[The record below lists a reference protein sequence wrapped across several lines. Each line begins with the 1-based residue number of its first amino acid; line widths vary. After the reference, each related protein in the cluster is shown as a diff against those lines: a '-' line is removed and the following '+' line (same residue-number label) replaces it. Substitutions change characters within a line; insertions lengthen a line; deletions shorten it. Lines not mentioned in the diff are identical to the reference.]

1 MCVYNVVLD
10 LGLRDGNVLQNDLQP
25 HRHHARHP
33 VDQAGTDV
41 TGHPPLK
48 AQHRQVTQMKD
59 PDLWGFS
66 VSLLFSK
73 GEFTPGKSF
82 LWYGRKYNVSFLNG
96 VVSFHIVIFA

>member
-1 MCVYNVVLD
+1 MTYLCVYNVVLD

-48 AQHRQVTQMKD
+48 AQHTRVTEMKF
-59 PDLWGFS
+59 PDL
-66 VSLLFSK
+66 SK
-73 GEFTPGKSF
+73 GEFSPGKSF
-82 LWYGRKYNVSFLNG
+82 LWYGPKYSVSL
-96 VVSFHIVIFA
+96 

>member
-1 MCVYNVVLD
+1 MTYLCVYNVVLD

-48 AQHRQVTQMKD
+48 AQHTLVTETKNT
-59 PDLWGFS
+59 DLWGFS
-66 VSLLFSK
+66 VCCS
-73 GEFTPGKSF
+73 TVQ
-82 LWYGRKYNVSFLNG
+82 VS
-96 VVSFHIVIFA
+96 HIKL

>member
-1 MCVYNVVLD
+1 MTYLCVYNVVLD

-48 AQHRQVTQMKD
+48 AQHTLVTERED
-59 PDLWGFS
+59 TDLWAFRVCS
-66 VSLLFSK
+66 SVVKVSLI
-73 GEFTPGKSF
+73 E
-82 LWYGRKYNVSFLNG
+82 V
-96 VVSFHIVIFA
+96 